1 MFRRHLP
8 VPHPLQ
14 QQVEQ
19 IDQQAMKQPLN
30 HPTHDPQ
37 KQHMH
42 LKQQQKQ
49 VSAKF
54 CSPGS
59 LSAYRKLRRKQL
71 QTMAHDDD
79 LESPCNIHLA
89 NEGEHSLVN
98 ANETE
103 CATDLQPMVD
113 QNIATE
119 SEPQEMNPSK
129 GKKRKHRGPTKLVRA
144 HARSMEE
151 RPMVI
156 LNSFGQPVGPTDKV
170 VKEYT
175 RFLGTL
181 ARNPEFAPLT
191 YCDWPSLP
199 THDKMWNYIQEKYL
213 VPTEGRKWAMQTMDD
228 QWRAYK
234 SRMKSEHYYAYK
246 TDAERL
252 KSCPQTMP
260 ENQFRAFI
268 NYWDSEPVKEES
280 ERNKANRQ
288 LLEDMHTMG
297 PTSYAM
303 LRQNL
308 KEKDPNKEEPSKAK
322 VYRESRKRKP
332 GKSYKTSY
340 EKTRQNIYIG
350 TNGRNGGSRM

>member
-1 MFRRHLP
+1 YLP

-14 QQVEQ
+14 QQV
-19 IDQQAMKQPLN
+19 DQQATKQPLN
-30 HPTHDPQ
+30 HPAHDPQ

-42 LKQQQKQ
+42 IKQQQKQ

-54 CSPGS
+54 YSPGS
-59 LSAYRKLRRKQL
+59 LSAYLKLRRKQL

-103 CATDLQPMVD
+103 WGTDLQPMVD

-119 SEPQEMNPSK
+119 SEPQVMNPS
-129 GKKRKHRGPTKLVRA
+129 KKRKHRGPTKLVRA
-144 HARSMEE
+144 H
-151 RPMVI
+151 
-156 LNSFGQPVGPTDKV
+156 PVGPTDKV
-170 VKEYT
+170 TKEYT
-175 RFLGTL
+175 RLLRTL
-181 ARNPEFAPLT
+181 ARNPEFASLT

-199 THDKMWNYIQEKYL
+199 THDKMWNYIQRYL
-213 VPTEGRKWAMQTMDD
+213 DPTEGRKWAMQTKDD

-246 TDAERL
+246 TNAERL
-252 KSCPQTMP
+252 KSCPQTKP
-260 ENQFRAFI
+260 ETQFRALV
-268 NYWDSEPVKEES
+268 NYWNSEPVKEES
-280 ERNKANRQ
+280 ERNKSNRQ
-288 LLEDMHTMG
+288 LLDDMHTMG

-303 LRQNL
+303 LHQNL

-322 VYRESRKRKP
+322 VYKESRKRKP
-332 GKSYKTSY
+332 EKSYKTSY
-340 EKTRQNIYIG
+340 EKTRQNI
-350 TNGRNGGSRM
+350 

>member
-19 IDQQAMKQPLN
+19 VDQQAMKQPLN

-119 SEPQEMNPSK
+119 SEPQAMNPSK
-129 GKKRKHRGPTKLVRA
+129 GKKRKHRGPTKL
-144 HARSMEE
+144 
-151 RPMVI
+151 
-156 LNSFGQPVGPTDKV
+156 
-170 VKEYT
+170 
-175 RFLGTL
+175 
-181 ARNPEFAPLT
+181 
-191 YCDWPSLP
+191 
-199 THDKMWNYIQEKYL
+199 EKYL

-252 KSCPQTMP
+252 KSFPQTMP
-260 ENQFRAFI
+260 ENQFRALI

-288 LLEDMHTMG
+288 LLDDMHTMG

-340 EKTRQNIYIG
+340 EKTRQNIVLDNPNDG
-350 TNGRNGGSRM
+350 MPMVE

>member
-1 MFRRHLP
+1 
-8 VPHPLQ
+8 
-14 QQVEQ
+14 QVEQ
-19 IDQQAMKQPLN
+19 VDQQAMKQPPN
-30 HPTHDPQ
+30 HQAHDPQ
-37 KQHMH
+37 KQYMH
-42 LKQQQKQ
+42 IKQQKKQ

-54 CSPGS
+54 CSPGA
-59 LSAYRKLRRKQL
+59 LSAYRKIRRKQL

-79 LESPCNIHLA
+79 LESRCNIHLA

-113 QNIATE
+113 QNIAIE
-119 SEPQEMNPSK
+119 SEPQAMNP
-129 GKKRKHRGPTKLVRA
+129 R
-144 HARSMEE
+144 
-151 RPMVI
+151 
-156 LNSFGQPVGPTDKV
+156 
-170 VKEYT
+170 
-175 RFLGTL
+175 TL
-181 ARNPEFAPLT
+181 ARNLEFALLT

-213 VPTEGRKWAMQTMDD
+213 VPTEGRKWAMQTMDE

-260 ENQFRAFI
+260 ENQFRALI
-268 NYWDSEPVKEES
+268 NYWNSEPVKEES
-280 ERNKANRQ
+280 ERNKSNRQ
-288 LLEDMHTMG
+288 LLDDMHTMG

-308 KEKDPNKEEPSKAK
+308 IEKDPNKEEPPKAK
-322 VYRESRKRKP
+322 VYKESRKRKP

-340 EKTRQNIYIG
+340 EKTRQNIVCLCI
-350 TNGRNGGSRM
+350 TFIF